1 MPNNQHAARL
11 REMAERRSME
21 SAAYQQRWV
30 ALGYHTKNAEFVATV
45 GRDESEIAAL
55 LAGAEA
61 LDAVEA
67 YRRYDAFGRDNSAW
81 VGPEAK
87 NSAETSKG
95 LWAEFRAAL
104 ARLEGE

>member
-1 MPNNQHAARL
+1 MNDHAERL
-11 REMAERRSME
+11 RKMAAGRLQ
-21 SAAYQQRWV
+21 SA
-30 ALGYHTKNAEFVATV
+30 
-45 GRDESEIAAL
+45 RDEEQLNAGLNLHSGAMIATKQSIAHYRAQAAAL

-61 LDAVEA
+61 LEAVEA

-87 NSAETSKG
+87 NSAETSKR

-104 ARLEGE
+104 ARLEGK